1 MAAASDD
8 PPPPSAFADDIAPT
22 TTSSPPGER
31 AGGRWSSSTSSVE
44 FDPDMSGREGGW
56 VGGRRR
62 WMWGWIL
69 IMLHSRGAAGSPHLR
84 NKSHDAPK
92 KRKISNS
99 QQKVWR
105 ALFCCCLHACSVP
118 RVKTQAKIRIAP
130 ARPTPPTTRLILHT
144 TSYVPTLSTQHTRI
158 IFHLHGCSWEF
169 MAQPT
174 P

>member
-1 MAAASDD
+1 
-8 PPPPSAFADDIAPT
+8 
-22 TTSSPPGER
+22 
-31 AGGRWSSSTSSVE
+31 
-44 FDPDMSGREGGW
+44 
-56 VGGRRR
+56 VGGEDGCGGGFLLCYTLEVRRVC
-62 WMWGWIL
+62 
-69 IMLHSRGAAGSPHLR
+69 SPHLR